1 MNEKLRTH
9 INMLFEGAPQTR
21 RALDLK
27 EELFANLIERYND
40 LVASGVSEE
49 DAYKNAVANIGD
61 VSELINNLKENDIL
75 NNFNHEDARKKTALV
90 LTISV
95 GLYFLAFLIPM
106 IITFLSHLS
115 PVAAF
120 FMMIGIAA
128 IPTCLLVYHYTSL
141 PRYHKFDDS
150 IVEEFKEWSSNTGN
164 KKRIRGA
171 ISGILW
177 TLTVFIYL
185 IFSFLTH
192 DWYISWLIFILAA
205 CIECIITLIFRLKE
219 TK

>member
-1 MNEKLRTH
+1 MNERLRNH
-9 INMLFEGAPQTR
+9 INLLFEGAPQTR

-27 EELFANLIERYND
+27 EELFTNLIERYND

-75 NNFNHEDARKKTALV
+75 NNLSHEDARKKTALV
-90 LTISV
+90 LTLSV

-106 IITFLSHLS
+106 IIMFLSNLD

-141 PRYHKFDDS
+141 PRYHKHDES
-150 IVEEFKEWSSNTGN
+150 IVEEFKEWSSSTSQR
-164 KKRIRGA
+164 KSIRGA

-185 IFSFLTH
+185 LFSFLTF
-192 DWYISWLIFILAA
+192 DWNISWLIFILAA
-205 CIECIITLIFRLKE
+205 CIECIITLIFRLRE